1 MERVLKNCLKEQRGF
16 LQISVRRKHMKIR
29 RFCCPR
35 MGAML
40 RALLDTVKGI
50 GVEQFW
56 DSGVQKNCAV
66 SVIEIKDGIAKV
78 IEEGVIYYDD
88 EVEDW

>member
-1 MERVLKNCLKEQRGF
+1 MKNCLKEQKGF

-29 RFCCPR
+29 RFCYPR
-35 MGAML
+35 MAQCFGHV
-40 RALLDTVKGI
+40 LDTVKGI